1 MKQLTARDMAQIA
14 IVAAIYIVLTITPPL
29 NAMAYYG
36 YQFRVSE
43 MMNFLAFY
51 NKKYLIA
58 VTLGCMIANLF
69 SFGWIDVF
77 VGGGSTFVFLGLG
90 LILFGRFKNKFL
102 FDGLIR
108 LDHFLF
114 AIFFS
119 IFMFTIALELYY
131 LQGQP
136 FFYNWLTMGV
146 GEFASLIFGAIV
158 INQLSKRIDFTK

>member
-1 MKQLTARDMAQIA
+1 
-14 IVAAIYIVLTITPPL
+14 
-29 NAMAYYG
+29 MAYYG

-51 NKKYLIA
+51 NKKYLIG

-102 FDGLIR
+102 FNGLIR

-119 IFMFTIALELYY
+119 ISMFTIALELYY
-131 LQGQP
+131 LQGHHSSITGWP
-136 FFYNWLTMGV
+136 WDW

>member
-58 VTLGCMIANLF
+58 VTLG
-69 SFGWIDVF
+69 
-77 VGGGSTFVFLGLG
+77 STFVFLGLG

-119 IFMFTIALELYY
+119 ISMFTIALELYY

-136 FFYNWLTMGV
+136 FLYNWLTMGL

>member
-51 NKKYLIA
+51 NKKYLIG

-77 VGGGSTFVFLGLG
+77 VGGGSTFAFLGLG

-108 LDHFLF
+108 LD
-114 AIFFS
+114 
-119 IFMFTIALELYY
+119 LYY

>member
-51 NKKYLIA
+51 NKKYLIG
-58 VTLGCMIANLF
+58 VTLG
-69 SFGWIDVF
+69 W
-77 VGGGSTFVFLGLG
+77 LG
-90 LILFGRFKNKFL
+90 LILFGRFKNKFV
-102 FDGLIR
+102 FNGLIR

-119 IFMFTIALELYY
+119 ISMFTIALELYY

-136 FFYNWLTMGV
+136 FFYNWLTMGL

>member
-69 SFGWIDVF
+69 SF
-77 VGGGSTFVFLGLG
+77 
-90 LILFGRFKNKFL
+90 LFGRFKNKFL

-119 IFMFTIALELYY
+119 ISMFTIALELYY

-136 FFYNWLTMGV
+136 FFYNWLTMGL

>member
-14 IVAAIYIVLTITPPL
+14 IVAAIYIVLTIAPPL

-90 LILFGRFKNKFL
+90 LILFGRFK
-102 FDGLIR
+102 IR

-119 IFMFTIALELYY
+119 ISMFTIALELYY

-136 FFYNWLTMGV
+136 FFYNWLTMGL

>member
-51 NKKYLIA
+51 NKKYLIG

-102 FDGLIR
+102 F
-108 LDHFLF
+108 

-119 IFMFTIALELYY
+119 ISMFTIALELYY

>member
-58 VTLGCMIANLF
+58 VTLGLCRWRFNLCLLRT
-69 SFGWIDVF
+69 W
-77 VGGGSTFVFLGLG
+77 T
-90 LILFGRFKNKFL
+90 
-102 FDGLIR
+102 
-108 LDHFLF
+108 H
-114 AIFFS
+114 S
-119 IFMFTIALELYY
+119 IWSIQKQVL
-131 LQGQP
+131 
-136 FFYNWLTMGV
+136 V
-146 GEFASLIFGAIV
+146 
-158 INQLSKRIDFTK
+158 

>member
-51 NKKYLIA
+51 NKKY
-58 VTLGCMIANLF
+58 
-69 SFGWIDVF
+69 WIDVF

-90 LILFGRFKNKFL
+90 LFLFGRFKNKFL

-119 IFMFTIALELYY
+119 ISMFTIALELYY

-136 FFYNWLTMGV
+136 FFYNWLTMGL

>member
-51 NKKYLIA
+51 NKKYLIG

-90 LILFGRFKNKFL
+90 LILFGRFKNKF
-102 FDGLIR
+102 
-108 LDHFLF
+108 
-114 AIFFS
+114 FS
-119 IFMFTIALELYY
+119 ISMFTIALELYY

-136 FFYNWLTMGV
+136 FFYNWLTMGL

>member
-14 IVAAIYIVLTITPPL
+14 IVAAIYIVLTITPPSQR
-29 NAMAYYG
+29 YG
-36 YQFRVSE
+36 LLWLSIPCFGNDE
-43 MMNFLAFY
+43 FLQLFTI
-51 NKKYLIA
+51 KKYLIA

-119 IFMFTIALELYY
+119 ISMFTIALELYY

-136 FFYNWLTMGV
+136 FFYNWLTMG
-146 GEFASLIFGAIV
+146 FG
-158 INQLSKRIDFTK
+158 

>member
-36 YQFRVSE
+36 YQFRV
-43 MMNFLAFY
+43 
-51 NKKYLIA
+51 
-58 VTLGCMIANLF
+58 ANLF

-119 IFMFTIALELYY
+119 ISMFTIALELYY

-136 FFYNWLTMGV
+136 FFYNWLTMGL

>member
-1 MKQLTARDMAQIA
+1 MKHFTTRDMAQIA

-29 NAMAYYG
+29 NAMSYYG

-58 VTLGCMIANLF
+58 VTIGCMIANLY

-90 LILFGRFKNKFL
+90 LLLFSRFKDKFL
-102 FDGLIR
+102 FSGVIR

-114 AIFFS
+114 EIFFS
-119 IFMFTIALELYY
+119 ISMFTIALELYY

-136 FFYNWLTMGV
+136 FFYNWLTMGL
-146 GEFASLIFGAIV
+146 GEFASLMFGAII
-158 INQLSKRIDFTK
+158 INKLSNYIDFTE

>member
-51 NKKYLIA
+51 NKKYLIG

-114 AIFFS
+114 
-119 IFMFTIALELYY
+119 TIALELYY

-136 FFYNWLTMGV
+136 FFYNWLTMGL

>member
-1 MKQLTARDMAQIA
+1 
-14 IVAAIYIVLTITPPL
+14 
-29 NAMAYYG
+29 
-36 YQFRVSE
+36 
-43 MMNFLAFY
+43 
-51 NKKYLIA
+51 
-58 VTLGCMIANLF
+58 MIANLF

-90 LILFGRFKNKFL
+90 LILFGRFKNKFV
-102 FDGLIR
+102 FNGLIR

-119 IFMFTIALELYY
+119 ISMFTIALELYY

-136 FFYNWLTMGV
+136 FFYNWLTMGL

>member
-1 MKQLTARDMAQIA
+1 MKKNISARM
-14 IVAAIYIVLTITPPL
+14 IVI
-29 NAMAYYG
+29 NAMVAGIYAILTLAISPIAYSQI
-36 YQFRVSE
+36 QFRLSE
-43 MMNFLAFY
+43 IIVFLAFY
-51 NKKYLIA
+51 NKKYLIG

-119 IFMFTIALELYY
+119 ISMFTIALELYY

-136 FFYNWLTMGV
+136 FFYNWLTMGL